1 MEPIGPL
8 MREHRLIERA
18 IHLIDAEIASIQ
30 KNQSINP
37 VTIDTIVDLMRT
49 YSDRTHHGKEE
60 EILFRDLKKK
70 DLSGEHARITQ
81 ELIEEHRQARV
92 MIHTIVEAK
101 EKYLSGDTA
110 ALSIILTNFQRLSG
124 FYPKH
129 IEKEDRHFFFPIMEY
144 FSAAEQDA
152 MLAEFEEFD
161 RMMIHEKYT
170 KVVDAL
176 EQTGRNARMI
186 SNRKNRARQKEG
198 RGHAYVCKVC
208 GYVYDPAMGD
218 PKRNIPPGTPFD
230 QVPDDWICPI
240 CNAPKSRFS
249 RK

>member
-18 IHLIDAEIASIQ
+18 IRQIDAGIARIE
-30 KNQSINP
+30 KNKRINP
-37 VTIDTIVDLMRT
+37 VAVDAIIDLMQT
-49 YSDRTHHGKEE
+49 YADRTHHGKEE
-60 EILFRDLKKK
+60 EILFRDLEKK
-70 DLSGEHARITQ
+70 DLSEEHARVTR

-101 EKYLSGDTA
+101 EKYLNGDKA
-110 ALSIILTNFQRLSG
+110 ALSIILTNFQKLSG

-144 FSAAEQDA
+144 FSAAEKKG

-161 RMMIHEKYT
+161 RKMIHEKYT
-170 KVVDAL
+170 KVLDAL
-176 EQTGRNARMI
+176 EQTDTKARVSDTEFRPM
-186 SNRKNRARQKEG
+186 QTEG

-208 GYVYDPAMGD
+208 GYVYDPSKGD
-218 PKRNIPPGTPFD
+218 SKRNILPGIPFD
-230 QVPDDWICPI
+230 QLSDDWSCPV